1 MWTMRAFAYGAI
13 MTSAVLVAGPVV
25 AQSFWERLIFGTPGS
40 DAPQEWQMCQ
50 GKGNAT
56 IEQRING
63 CTTAIASE
71 DDKRNLAGAYANRAR
86 AYQDRGDQDHAIQDY
101 DQAIRN
107 NPNLAGAYFG
117 RGAAYTQSSDC

>member
-1 MWTMRAFAYGAI
+1 
-13 MTSAVLVAGPVV
+13 
-25 AQSFWERLIFGTPGS
+25 
-40 DAPQEWQMCQ
+40 MCQ

-63 CTTAIASE
+63 CTTAIANE

-107 NPNLAGAYFG
+107 NPQLASAYLG
-117 RGAAYTQSSDC
+117 RGAAYTQKGAYDLAVQDYNQALKIEPSNAEAFFNRGTN